1 MINRVLDLP
10 SLTVRQAVIP
20 LAQTATISAQM
31 SVSQALEMCR
41 DRKVTRLPVWEI
53 RDGQRRI
60 IGLVSLNTLLFQP
73 NVDPNRPVMD
83 YVKPA
88 LYVEEDLR
96 LEVALRRMQRS
107 GQRLGIVLGRDRRE
121 IGVIGLQDV
130 LRIVFGQVS
139 L

>member
-1 MINRVLDLP
+1 
-10 SLTVRQAVIP
+10 
-20 LAQTATISAQM
+20 
-31 SVSQALEMCR
+31 
-41 DRKVTRLPVWEI
+41 
-53 RDGQRRI
+53 
-60 IGLVSLNTLLFQP
+60 
-73 NVDPNRPVMD
+73 MD